1 MWLVIGIGI
10 GALAG
15 YVTCAVLTCGRYG
28 DMVELEQRL
37 SDAEARCAQLKEML
51 VMAMPT
57 SLEAEEEP

>member
-10 GALAG
+10 GVAVG
-15 YVTCAVLTCGRYG
+15 YVTCAVLTCGRMM
-28 DMVELEQRL
+28 DISELEQRL

-51 VMAMPT
+51 VMAIPT